1 MALPTIPAA
10 FTVGDKTG
18 VVNKLNQIITALN
31 YLFGSAPIT
40 RSGGANVNTD
50 ANGLI
55 TVTFDTPFPTACRT
69 VVVSFVG
76 DSTTPSFVRCV
87 SFTASGAVFSIRD
100 TTGAG
105 RISTG
110 PFPIG
115 YVATGN

>member
-1 MALPTIPAA
+1 MAIPTIPAA

-31 YLFGSAPIT
+31 YLMGSAPIT
-40 RSGGANVNTD
+40 RSGEANTNTD
-50 ANGLI
+50 ANALI

-69 VVVSFVG
+69 VVVSFAG
-76 DSTTPSFVRCV
+76 DSATPSLVRYV
-87 SFTASGAVFSIRD
+87 SSTASGAVFSIRD
-100 TTGAG
+100 PTGAG
-105 RISTG
+105 RVNTG